1 MIGGDGF
8 GVSALDEGFKVSM
21 RGYDRDQV
29 DARIKE
35 LRDELSRARLG
46 ASRNNQELDAMRA
59 EISSLNDQLTRTGKI
74 DAAAIVA
81 EADRLTGAS
90 DRAAREA
97 EEIMNHAQKVAE
109 EVLAQTNQQA
119 AHLQEQANAIYD
131 QAKAEAEA
139 IIEEARLAAE
149 KTKALLR
156 VELDAIRNR
165 HRDEN
170 S

>member
-1 MIGGDGF
+1 MT
-8 GVSALDEGFKVSM
+8 LDEGFKVSM

-35 LRDELSRARLG
+35 LRDELSRARQG
-46 ASRNNQELDAMRA
+46 TVRNNQELDAMRA
-59 EISSLNDQLTRTGKI
+59 EINSLNDQLTRTGKI

-90 DRAAREA
+90 EKAAREA
-97 EEIMNHAQKVAE
+97 EEIMTMANVMAE
-109 EVLAQTNQQA
+109 EVLAQTNHKA
-119 AHLQEQANAIYD
+119 AELQEQANAIYA

-139 IIEEARLAAE
+139 IIEAARESAE

-170 S
+170 H

>member
-1 MIGGDGF
+1 M
-8 GVSALDEGFKVSM
+8 DEGFKVTL

-46 ASRNNQELDAMRA
+46 TVRNHQELDAMRA
-59 EISSLNDQLTRTGKI
+59 EISALNDQLTRTGKI

-97 EEIMNHAQKVAE
+97 EEIMNHAQQVAE

-119 AHLQEQANAIYD
+119 AHLQEQANAIYE
-131 QAKAEAEA
+131 QARAEAEA

-156 VELDAIRNR
+156 IELDAIRNR

-170 S
+170 H